1 MNTGIKIDYTN
12 PEDPTQLIHAQFAT
26 IRTCPELN
34 GLLLECA
41 RLDVAENRA
50 LKLMAIAYGKV
61 DKAET
66 PEEVDAA
73 TDELQKAAAERH
85 NASIALAEAVR
96 AFVKRGFELGG
107 SSPETAEMLAA
118 ITPPERLA
126 ELKSACM
133 FGAGTLDFTA
143 KRAEDRT

>member
-1 MNTGIKIDYTN
+1 MATGIKIDFK
-12 PEDPTQLIHAQFAT
+12 DPNDDTQLIHAQFAT
-26 IRTCPELN
+26 IRACPELD
-34 GLLLECA
+34 GLLRECA

-66 PEEVDAA
+66 AEAVDAA
-73 TDELQKAAAERH
+73 TEELQKASEDRH
-85 NASIALAEAVR
+85 AVAVKLADAVH

-107 SSPETAEMLAA
+107 STPETAEMLAD

-133 FGAGTLDFTA
+133 FGAGALDFTRRQA
-143 KRAEDRT
+143 ADLT

>member
-1 MNTGIKIDYTN
+1 MTTGIKIDFKN
-12 PEDPTQLIHAQFAT
+12 PNDNTQLIHAQFAT
-26 IRTCPELN
+26 IRSAPELD
-34 GLLLECA
+34 GLLRECA

-66 PEEVDAA
+66 AEEVDAA
-73 TDELQKAAAERH
+73 TAELQKASEDRH
-85 NASIALAEAVR
+85 AVAIKLADAVH

-107 SSPETAEMLAA
+107 STPETAEMLAD

-133 FGAGTLDFTA
+133 FGAGALDFT
-143 KRAEDRT
+143 KRQAADLT

>member
-1 MNTGIKIDYTN
+1 MATGIKIDFK
-12 PEDPTQLIHAQFAT
+12 DPNDETQLIHAQFAT
-26 IRTCPELN
+26 IRANPELDT
-34 GLLLECA
+34 LLRECA

-61 DKAET
+61 DRAGT

-73 TDELQKAAAERH
+73 TEELQKAADERH
-85 NASIALAEAVR
+85 TASVRLAEAVR
-96 AFVKRGFELGG
+96 AFVTRGFELGG
-107 SSPETAEMLAA
+107 STPEAASALAD

-133 FGAGTLDFTA
+133 FGAGALDFT
-143 KRAEDRT
+143 KRPADLT